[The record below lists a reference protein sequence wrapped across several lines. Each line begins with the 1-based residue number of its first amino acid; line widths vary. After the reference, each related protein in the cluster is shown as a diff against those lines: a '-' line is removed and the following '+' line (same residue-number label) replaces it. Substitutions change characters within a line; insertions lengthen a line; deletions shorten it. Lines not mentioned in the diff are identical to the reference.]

1 MQSLTEL
8 ITFHATNPT
17 QMCSNLSMRL
27 NGVADPAVNGG
38 ISKYEKAFLSPD
50 NPLASSDWLHEVLRL
65 KELFACQIP
74 LIELG
79 VQLHQRLVTEDM
91 MPFHEQVEDKFQMLK
106 EQVEAKYG
114 KRVMSIDYFG
124 LNF

>member
-1 MQSLTEL
+1 
-8 ITFHATNPT
+8 
-17 QMCSNLSMRL
+17 MRL

-50 NPLASSDWLHEVLRL
+50 NPLASSDWLQEVLRL

-79 VQLHQRLVTEDM
+79 VHLHQRLVSEDM
-91 MPFHEQVEDKFQMLK
+91 MPFHHQVEEKFQMLK

-114 KRVMSIDYFG
+114 KRVRIFYLGILQTSLFCIFRRVWLSYESYFAEVRR
-124 LNF
+124 